1 MKRALISGALLIAFI
16 SKAELPSDAPVA
28 QKMSDGSVLLNPS
41 AAKAIDDELKRLQG
55 VERQH
60 KAEEWVPVILLS
72 VGVGILVGAAAVGV
86 PVALA
91 GLKPGS

>member
-1 MKRALISGALLIAFI
+1 MKKALICCALLAGLV
-16 SKAELPSDAPVA
+16 SRAELPKDAPVA
-28 QKMSDGSVLLNPS
+28 QKMSDGSVLLSPT

-60 KAEEWVPVILLS
+60 KAEQWAPVILIS
-72 VGVGILVGAAAVGV
+72 VGVGILLGAAAVGV

>member
-1 MKRALISGALLIAFI
+1 MKRALISGVLLIAFI

-28 QKMSDGSVLLNPS
+28 QKMSDGSVLLSPT

-60 KAEEWVPVILLS
+60 KAEQWAPVILIS
-72 VGVGILVGAAAVGV
+72 VGVGILLGAAAVGV

-91 GLKPGS
+91 GLKPVS